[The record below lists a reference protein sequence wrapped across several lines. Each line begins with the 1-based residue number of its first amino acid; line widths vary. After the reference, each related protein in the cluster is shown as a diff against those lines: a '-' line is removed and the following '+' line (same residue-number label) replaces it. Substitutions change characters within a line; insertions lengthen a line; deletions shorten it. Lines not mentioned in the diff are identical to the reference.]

1 MSKILIIRPLRQRNL
16 QIDLVFVMIGLKTS
30 HSGALGHIGA
40 QKPFDP
46 SATADAVL
54 RSSDSVDFF
63 IIKLLLCLVSPV
75 FSDMLSSNH
84 TCASED
90 ETRNGLPVI
99 PVTESSETLHC
110 LLLLIYPPYVSAS
123 EPVLLIGDLCR
134 VAEAAQKY
142 CMDCIEDKIRKTV
155 ITSGLLEEHAFR
167 VYVSALHVGWTDIA
181 ATAALN
187 SLKTPLSDL
196 PSVEE
201 LRIIS
206 GADFYYYLTYRFK
219 HEKHARGEGEEP
231 KLTFAS
237 EESPMAANEQPS
249 TLIPTDVPS
258 PFGQTA
264 KTNAIL
270 RSSDDV
276 DFYVNKSFLSYLSPV
291 FEELFANG
299 DGVLSETDERGNN
312 SSVFI
317 VEEDSDSLYGLLCFL
332 HPYADEPSIKDLKL
346 YPKIWTAAQH
356 YEVIFIT
363 QRLEQSFLSHPFI
376 QKEPLRAFAISI
388 NLNWAKASK
397 ASAMETLTGPL
408 SDMKYADE
416 LRLITGAD
424 LYRLIEYRFEC
435 ANVVRLLLDQLDER
449 ARKGSSFV
457 RYTAAVKPKLLEC
470 PRGIGMM
477 KADDD
482 LVKTAGVGSDIKSVL
497 CYLLEYRRVMAPV
510 IDEIVSK
517 VRHFSLSPY

>member
-1 MSKILIIRPLRQRNL
+1 M
-16 QIDLVFVMIGLKTS
+16 D
-30 HSGALGHIGA
+30 A
-40 QKPFDP
+40 QKPFDT
-46 SATADAVL
+46 SATADAIL

-63 IIKLLLCLVSPV
+63 VIKLLLCLVSPV
-75 FSDMLSSNH
+75 FNDMLSSNY
-84 TCASED
+84 TCTSND

-99 PVTESSETLHC
+99 SVTESSETLRC
-110 LLLLIYPPYVSAS
+110 LLLLIYPSYVSRS
-123 EPVLLIGDLCR
+123 EPVLHIDDLCR
-134 VAEAAQKY
+134 VAKAAQKY
-142 CMDCIEDKIRKTV
+142 CMDCIEDKMKEMVIR
-155 ITSGLLEEHAFR
+155 SGLLEEHAFR
-167 VYVSALHVGWTDIA
+167 AYVSALHVGWIDIA

-187 SLKTPLSDL
+187 SLKIPPSDL
-196 PSVEE
+196 PFVDE
-201 LRIIS
+201 LYIIS
-206 GADFYYYLTYRFK
+206 GADFYHYLTYRFK
-219 HEKHARGEGEEP
+219 HEKHAEGEGEEP

-237 EESPMAANEQPS
+237 DSPMAANEQPS

-264 KTNAIL
+264 KTDAIL
-270 RSSDDV
+270 RSSDEV

-299 DGVLSETDERGNN
+299 DGVLSKTDEQGSN
-312 SSVFI
+312 SPVFT
-317 VEEDSDSLYGLLCFL
+317 VEEDSDSLYGLLYFL
-332 HPYADEPSIKDLKL
+332 HPCADELSIKDLKL
-346 YPKIWTAAQH
+346 YLKIWTAAQH
-356 YEVIFIT
+356 YEVICIT

-424 LYRLIEYRFEC
+424 LYCLIEYRFEC

-470 PRGIGMM
+470 PRGISLM
-477 KADDD
+477 KADSD
-482 LVKTAGVGSDIKSVL
+482 LVKAGSIGSGTSESVL
-497 CYLLEYRRVMAPV
+497 CYLLERRRIVASF
-510 IDEIVSK
+510 IDERVSK
-517 VRHFSLSPY
+517 VSHFSLAGPNCSFCLAGSF